1 MEYLY
6 SEKEVILLD
15 HQKVKV
21 SGNLENDEIILLDSL
36 RSL

>member
-15 HQKVKV
+15 QKVKV
-21 SGNLENDEIILLDSL
+21 SGNLKNDEIILLDTL

>member
-15 HQKVKV
+15 QKVKL